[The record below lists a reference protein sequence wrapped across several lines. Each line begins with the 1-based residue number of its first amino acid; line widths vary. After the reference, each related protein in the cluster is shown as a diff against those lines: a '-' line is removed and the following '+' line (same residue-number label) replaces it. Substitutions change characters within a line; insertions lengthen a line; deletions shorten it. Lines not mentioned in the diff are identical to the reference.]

1 MLRLSHRGGP
11 EEDTSA
17 NAAVPVSP
25 VITLERVSKRFQST
39 VALHN
44 VSATILLD
52 NSSRLSVAP
61 GLARRPYCTAC
72 RARLR

>member
-1 MLRLSHRGGP
+1 MLRLSHRGGL

-39 VALHN
+39 IALHN
-44 VSATILLD
+44 VSATI
-52 NSSRLSVAP
+52 P
-61 GLARRPYCTAC
+61 H
-72 RARLR
+72 